1 MKSGIKVKFWGVRGS
16 IPTPGVKYVK
26 YGGNTACVEM
36 QLPNDMLFIFD
47 AGTGIRELGNSLLK
61 SGKKQKVYIFLSHF
75 HWDHIQGLPFFMPS
89 YREGNEIN
97 ILGMNTQETRLAKII
112 SNQMESVY
120 FPIRLQSLKAK
131 MKFQILTEGKFY
143 IGNATIDAMY
153 TNHPGMSM
161 GYVITIGKTKI
172 GYFTDNEIVPIPLWS
187 EDTSGLK
194 YQLNVASKML
204 ALLHD
209 ADLLI
214 HDAQYTTEEY
224 KSKVGWG
231 HSSIPE
237 VVSLAMEARVKRL
250 VLFHHDPD
258 RFDDH
263 IDVLVANCK
272 EVLNDL
278 PLECF
283 AAHEGMEIHF

>member
-1 MKSGIKVKFWGVRGS
+1 VKSGIKVKFWGVRGS

-131 MKFQILTEGKFY
+131 MKFQILTEGKFS

-187 EDTSGLK
+187 DDTSGLK
-194 YQLNVASKML
+194 YQLNMTTKMQT
-204 ALLHD
+204 LLRD

-214 HDAQYTTEEY
+214 HDAQYTMEEY

-231 HSSIPE
+231 HSSIHE
-237 VVSLAMEARVKRL
+237 VVSLAMESKVKRL

-272 EVLNDL
+272 EVLNDH

-283 AAHEGMEIHF
+283 AAHEGMEFHF

>member
-1 MKSGIKVKFWGVRGS
+1 MKSDVKIKFWGVRGS
-16 IPTPGVKYVK
+16 IPTPGVKFVK
-26 YGGNTACVEM
+26 YGGNTSCVEM
-36 QLPNDMLFIFD
+36 LLPNDIVFIFD

-61 SGKKQKVYIFLSHF
+61 NGKKQKVYIFLSHF

-89 YREGNEIN
+89 YQEGNEIN
-97 ILGMNTQETRLAKII
+97 ILGMNTKETRLDKII

-120 FPIRLQSLKAK
+120 FPIRLRSLKAK
-131 MKFQILTEGKFY
+131 IKFQILTEGQFN
-143 IGNATIDAMY
+143 IGNAKIDTMY

-187 EDTSGLK
+187 DDTSGLK
-194 YQLNVASKML
+194 YQLNMTTKML
-204 ALLHD
+204 TLLNN

-214 HDAQYTTEEY
+214 HDAQYTMEEY
-224 KSKVGWG
+224 KNRVGWG

-237 VVSLAMEARVKRL
+237 VVSLAMEAKVKRL
-250 VLFHHDPD
+250 ALFHHDPD
-258 RFDDH
+258 RFDDNMD
-263 IDVLVANCK
+263 ILVANCK
-272 EVLNDL
+272 EVLNDY